1 MTVYIYRGYSG
12 SGKSTRVREAVA
24 TWGGIIVSRDLI
36 RPQIS
41 GKPGKTVLDNAG
53 ESLVTKIE
61 KAQITAAVKAG
72 VNVYVDN
79 TNLDKRFA
87 SKYADLAVS
96 LGTDFQVMD
105 VDASVATCKA
115 RNAQR
120 PEHDQVPEH
129 VIDRQAKRFP
139 LPWPTITAK
148 PTPDTTP
155 YEPDTHLLDA
165 ILVDLDGTLCL
176 LPEGFSPYDPAHYP
190 HDKLNTAVSS
200 VIYMAEETGVEVIYF
215 SGREGT
221 ASNRAATLEWL
232 AEHRLHHHKLFMRPE
247 GDDRNDGVVKQE
259 MFNDHIRD
267 NYNVLFALD
276 DRDRVVKSY
285 RDRGIPVFQVNY
297 GDF

>member
-12 SGKSTRVREAVA
+12 GGKSTRVREEVA
-24 TWGGIIVSRDLI
+24 AYGGIIVSRDLI

-61 KAQITAAVKAG
+61 TAQITAAVTAG
-72 VNVYVDN
+72 VDVYVDN
-79 TNLDKRFA
+79 TNLVKRFA
-87 SKYADLAVS
+87 DKYADLAVS
-96 LGTDFQVMD
+96 LGTTFEVID
-105 VDASVATCKA
+105 VDTSVATCKA

-120 PEHDQVPEH
+120 APEDQVPEH

-139 LPWPTITAK
+139 LPWATITAK

-155 YEPDTHLLDA
+155 YVPDTSLPQA

-190 HDKLNTAVSS
+190 HDKLNGAVKEA
-200 VIYMAEETGVEVIYF
+200 IYMAEETGVEVIYF

-232 AEHRLHHHKLFMRPE
+232 AYHRLHHHPLHMRPE
-247 GDDRNDGVVKQE
+247 GDSRNDGIVKQE

-285 RDRGIPVFQVNY
+285 RDRGIPVFQTAY